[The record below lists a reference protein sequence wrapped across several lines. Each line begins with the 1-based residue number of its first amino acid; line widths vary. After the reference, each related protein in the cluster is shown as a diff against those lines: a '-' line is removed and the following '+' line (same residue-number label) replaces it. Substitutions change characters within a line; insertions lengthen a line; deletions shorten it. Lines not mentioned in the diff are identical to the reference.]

1 MQGLEQL
8 QRHVHGRLY
17 QRLLLEYRRCGELLL
32 ATSVDADW
40 AGEPHRKSVSG
51 GAMFLD
57 RCCLAAWPTTQ
68 KTCHVISGATEFES
82 SSDLSHE
89 LTVQLL
95 LPSRATADADARSTL
110 RWDC

>member
-1 MQGLEQL
+1 MHCREHPDELQFVLSQLSRKVSSPRVTDVQGLEQL

-51 GAMFLD
+51 GI
-57 RCCLAAWPTTQ
+57 
-68 KTCHVISGATEFES
+68 HVSGSMLLGSVADNTE
-82 SSDLSHE
+82 DLPRHQRSHRVRE
-89 LTVQLL
+89 LF
-95 LPSRATADADARSTL
+95 
-110 RWDC
+110 